1 MFTALL
7 NGFERWTSDCVLVT
21 SGHADTYFF
30 STDGRGRGPGII
42 IPGVQGLFW
51 VIELCEL
58 KSFRGGV
65 GCMGWGQ
72 RIEQSGLFIL

>member
-1 MFTALL
+1 MFLSLL
-7 NGFERWTSDCVLVT
+7 GTRI
-21 SGHADTYFF
+21 HIFF
-30 STDGRGRGPGII
+30 SKDGRGRGPGII

-65 GCMGWGQ
+65 GCMGWG
-72 RIEQSGLFIL
+72 SAH